1 MQSGSCSPAPSPLI
15 QALSFTKANSI
26 SLRISLQGNPYGER
40 GGVARSESY
49 YCPTVSRPAPW
60 DGWGWKW
67 RKRRESMDCLSV
79 RFVCV
84 CVCETTGL
92 WQAWQ
97 GSSRAALA
105 GEANVIFCDCSQ
117 WTCHHQTA
125 RPSKK
130 KKLKEAISPLLNPLS
145 LSPTRPPTYHA
156 SFHSSSPSPFPLS
169 PNPSPFLQLPRS
181 LSKSHLLQLSLSLSP
196 SLLVSSNYLF
206 SPNPLYPSLTICN
219 SILRL
224 PEVPSLFSTLSH
236 AIYLLP
242 FLSSSLFFFLLFVGR
257 QQDLP
262 PSGCVSVITR
272 GFTQRAVAENRGTKA
287 IGHSTARRLLCHIKG
302 ERVIFQL
309 QFTVSC
315 HQLGERCGGVRV
327 HVCVFGCSGAS
338 LCVRAAV
345 RLAPHSTDCSVPVC
359 MDTHV
364 SVAGQADECVGVFVV
379 VVSGA

>member
-1 MQSGSCSPAPSPLI
+1 MPP
-15 QALSFTKANSI
+15 FT
-26 SLRISLQGNPYGER
+26 LHLLLLFHSLQ
-40 GGVARSESY
+40 
-49 YCPTVSRPAPW
+49 
-60 DGWGWKW
+60 
-67 RKRRESMDCLSV
+67 
-79 RFVCV
+79 
-84 CVCETTGL
+84 
-92 WQAWQ
+92 
-97 GSSRAALA
+97 
-105 GEANVIFCDCSQ
+105 I
-117 WTCHHQTA
+117 H
-125 RPSKK
+125 
-130 KKLKEAISPLLNPLS
+130 LL
-145 LSPTRPPTYHA
+145 
-156 SFHSSSPSPFPLS
+156 SSSSLALC
-169 PNPSPFLQLPRS
+169 PNPISS
-181 LSKSHLLQLSLSLSP
+181 NSLSLSLRLCSFHPTIFFPQILFIPPSQFATPFSVSLKSP
-196 SLLVSSNYLF
+196 LSFPHCL
-206 SPNPLYPSLTICN
+206 
-219 SILRL
+219 
-224 PEVPSLFSTLSH
+224 TLSTCCPSCH
-236 AIYLLP
+236 PL
-242 FLSSSLFFFLLFVGR
+242 FFFFLLFVGR